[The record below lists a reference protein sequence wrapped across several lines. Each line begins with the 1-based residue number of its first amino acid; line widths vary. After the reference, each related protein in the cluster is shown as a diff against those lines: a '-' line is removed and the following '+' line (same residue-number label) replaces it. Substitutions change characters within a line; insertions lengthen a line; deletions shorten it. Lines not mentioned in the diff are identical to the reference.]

1 MEFADWCKKKKLKWI
16 GVDCGSADHP
26 FNTKIRD
33 WMPKEADKADA
44 YLKAKYSKGLDD
56 LFPPDHYQLM
66 HIALFH
72 IPIVHAENLGGD
84 IDLVL
89 NQRVT
94 IGCYPWRFVNG
105 ESSICR
111 IVAFVDPDEYEELM
125 KKKEAMKLTPLGD
138 IIP

>member
-1 MEFADWCKKKKLKWI
+1 M
-16 GVDCGSADHP
+16 
-26 FNTKIRD
+26 NTKIRD
-33 WMPKEADKADA
+33 WMPKDAAKADEF
-44 YLKAKYSKGLDD
+44 LKKKHGKGLDE

-72 IPIVHAENLGGD
+72 VPIVHAENLGGD
-84 IDLVL
+84 IDLIL

-111 IVAFVDPDEYEELM
+111 IVAFVTPEEHAELM
-125 KKKEAMKLTPLGD
+125 KKKEGMKLTGFGD
-138 IIP
+138 CVPG